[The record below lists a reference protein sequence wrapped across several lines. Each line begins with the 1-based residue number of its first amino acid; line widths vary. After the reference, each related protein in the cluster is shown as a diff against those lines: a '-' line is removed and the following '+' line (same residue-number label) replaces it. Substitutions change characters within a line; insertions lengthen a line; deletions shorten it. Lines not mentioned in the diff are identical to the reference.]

1 LNNIIIELRSEGIN
15 NIQIVGINGIE
26 YVNKPLSGMIDG
38 TILPW
43 VQDNTDQQAWQEWD
57 AYIRDF
63 FILNDKGQIVEV
75 INLTPFNPD
84 PSVNE
89 GENYRIIKDLLLSGS
104 KL

>member
-1 LNNIIIELRSEGIN
+1 MILELRAEGIN

-26 YVNKPLSGMIDG
+26 YANKSISGMIDG

-43 VQDNTDQQAWQEWD
+43 VQDNIDQRVWQSWD

-63 FILNDKGQIVEV
+63 FVLSYEGKVLEV

-89 GENYRIIKDLLLSGS
+89 GENYRIIKELLLSGR
-104 KL
+104 K

>member
-1 LNNIIIELRSEGIN
+1 MILELRSEGIN

-26 YVNKPLSGMIDG
+26 YSNKPISGMIEG
-38 TILPW
+38 KILPW
-43 VQDNTDQQAWQEWD
+43 VQDNIEQRVWQSSE

-63 FILNDKGQIVEV
+63 FILSYDGKVLEM

-89 GENYRIIKDLLLSGS
+89 GENYRIIKDLLLSGR
-104 KL
+104 K